1 MKKLYPENPYQY
13 FTEIRT
19 VATNSNTITSPQI
32 SNMISTEDLLTRI
45 KQQWGDQSLATFEV
59 KNPNTDQAVITIKQL
74 EDRSITLNQPQIV
87 FDGTGKIL
95 SNTRN
100 NSAIATLNAGV
111 YGLHMATFAQPFLRF
126 AFFCS
131 GVLGCLMIA
140 SGLLLWSLKRQIQ
153 YKSPKFHFG
162 YYLVDRLNIASF
174 IGLPIAMLS
183 YFLVNRLISSHS
195 ADLNHEIYTFFS
207 VWMLSFVLALFT
219 PKQYLWKSQIV
230 IFALLAFSLPLYN
243 LFYLLNHDLIANLES
258 YWLFLRVDLFF
269 VACACFAAFIYKN
282 IQPIQIKST
291 QKIKSKLIKNGVNV

>member
-1 MKKLYPENPYQY
+1 
-13 FTEIRT
+13 
-19 VATNSNTITSPQI
+19 
-32 SNMISTEDLLTRI
+32 
-45 KQQWGDQSLATFEV
+45 
-59 KNPNTDQAVITIKQL
+59 
-74 EDRSITLNQPQIV
+74 
-87 FDGTGKIL
+87 
-95 SNTRN
+95 
-100 NSAIATLNAGV
+100 
-111 YGLHMATFAQPFLRF
+111 
-126 AFFCS
+126 
-131 GVLGCLMIA
+131 MIA

-183 YFLVNRLISSHS
+183 YFLVNRLISSPS
-195 ADLNHEIYTFFS
+195 ADLNYEIYTFFS

-243 LFYLLNHDLIANLES
+243 LFYLLNHDLIANLGS

-269 VACACFAAFIYKN
+269 VACACFSAFIYKN
-282 IQPIQIKST
+282 IQPIHIKST